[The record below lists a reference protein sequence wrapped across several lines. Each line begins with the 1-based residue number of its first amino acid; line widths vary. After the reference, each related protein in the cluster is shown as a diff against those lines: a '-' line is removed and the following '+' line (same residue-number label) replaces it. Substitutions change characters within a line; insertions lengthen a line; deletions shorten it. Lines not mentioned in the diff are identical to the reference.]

1 MVTKIC
7 YRRIKKIFRRIKQ
20 KKRWIFPTFSRH
32 GNAQTSLALL
42 IWLNENVLYLLIQLL
57 RPYQLSSSLPM
68 RPFLTASSIL
78 SMMAYR
84 GFRCKII

>member
-1 MVTKIC
+1 MVAKIC
-7 YRRIKKIFRRIKQ
+7 TRRRKSCASADAQNFVRRQ
-20 KKRWIFPTFSRH
+20 DKKRWIFPTFSRH

-78 SMMAYR
+78 SMMALE
-84 GFRCKII
+84 